1 MRDCTTRFAPKWGQR
16 LLLCCV
22 ASSAAKVAT
31 ALKLSEDDDAT
42 IDSLK
47 KQIEKAWA
55 MVESYHEREI
65 RANETIQRLKGEIGN
80 LTRILEKQTGL
91 AGKDNTVD
99 ELLKV
104 REVLTKRNEEAAATI
119 QTMQSE
125 IDAQIAAVDR
135 KRQKNKEKKAALLEV
150 RDQVRAKDVEIER
163 ESKKKERLDKEIKV
177 LLQPSQ
183 SGCPVLAEWCVRL
196 CVIVPL
202 LGFESAAGSAREG
215 FSPARAS
222 VERQ

>member
-1 MRDCTTRFAPKWGQR
+1 VVWGESR
-16 LLLCCV
+16 
-22 ASSAAKVAT
+22 AAAKVAT

-119 QTMQSE
+119 QSMQAE
-125 IDAQIAAVDR
+125 VDAQMAAVDR
-135 KRQKNKEKKAALLEV
+135 KRQKNREKKAALLEV

-163 ESKKKERLDKEIKV
+163 ENKKKERLDKEIKV
-177 LLQPSQ
+177 LCALPPS
-183 SGCPVLAEWCVRL
+183 STRVLMMAPL
-196 CVIVPL
+196 CCCLI
-202 LGFESAAGSAREG
+202 
-215 FSPARAS
+215 
-222 VERQ
+222 